1 MKVRLGQVRRSL
13 GRRLDAGQMVSCS
26 AGGLIQDRQL
36 DAGGG
41 QINGRQYQ
49 LLFFLLSTIQR
60 IIPHGQGLKMK
71 FGLKNILKW
80 VGLNFVSDSEQNLIQ
95 SHFKIFFKPN
105 FIFKLHRTC
114 SNSLRPLFDLILI
127 QLKLIKNIPRQLRRA
142 GGALFSLMEELLCRL
157 GQVRLDGYWAGGQM
171 QGRRLDSGQAVRCR
185 AGSQIQG
192 WRFTVWSYGA
202 LPMKDRLGCI
212 RWLLGRQLDAGQV
225 VHCSVLWR
233 SCYEG

>member
-1 MKVRLGQVRRSL
+1 MEGSTN
-13 GRRLDAGQMVSCS
+13 CC
-26 AGGLIQDRQL
+26 I
-36 DAGGG
+36 
-41 QINGRQYQ
+41 
-49 LLFFLLSTIQR
+49 LLSTIQE
-60 IIPHGQGLKMK
+60 IIPHCQGLKIK
-71 FGLKNILKW
+71 FGLKNILQP
-80 VGLNFVSDSEQNLIQ
+80 NPIS
-95 SHFKIFFKPN
+95 KIFFKPN

-114 SNSLRPLFDLILI
+114 GNSLRPLFDLILI

-212 RWLLGRQLDAGQV
+212 RRLLGRQLDAGQV

-233 SCYEG
+233 RCYEG